1 MSNQDVP
8 PIWQRFREVFLYALH
23 PAPLGVAFCI
33 GVVFAWFE
41 PGLLLSIP
49 LLFIGLRYAVEV
61 FGKTA
66 SGDLK
71 PPKITYS
78 LLVDDYELT
87 IKLFFLLFLILL
99 LVGSISGSVAPVV
112 GLMVWYFFLLALP
125 ASYMTVM
132 LTGSMLHGINPVA
145 LVQMIAAMGWSYWL
159 LYGLLFILSTAWT
172 NLTGLLSA
180 LPNAALFVILF
191 YMTFFAFN
199 VMAFHMMGYMIF
211 RRGDVFGTVS
221 EQAFAEPTPFSL
233 FDELLEKGHSD
244 AARVELKRLIKESPG
259 DLVLYRRMHNLA
271 LVDQAAADLAEN
283 ARMAIPRL
291 IAERRTGEAAEI
303 YRDCLRAE
311 AMPKRLSAEDS
322 LTLAVQLRAMSHS
335 REAFDLLNGFHK
347 RYPHSHQVFD
357 AYWLAAKVLS
367 EDLNRDDLA
376 LRMLTYLGKHF
387 TQHEQI
393 DEVNRYRQ
401 VLESLATT

>member
-1 MSNQDVP
+1 MSNLDAP

-23 PAPLGVAFCI
+23 PPPLLMAFCI
-33 GVVFAWFE
+33 GAVFAWLE

-61 FGKTA
+61 FSRTA

-71 PPKITYS
+71 PPGVSYS
-78 LLVDDYELT
+78 LLVDDYGLT

-99 LVGSISGSVAPVV
+99 LVGSISGSVGPVV

-132 LTGSMLHGINPVA
+132 LTGSMLHGINPLA
-145 LVQMIAAMGWSYWL
+145 LFQMIAGMGWSYWL
-159 LYGLLFILSTAWT
+159 LYGLLFILSTAWA
-172 NLTGLLSA
+172 NLTGLLLT

-211 RRGDVFGTVS
+211 RRGDVFGTLPERAS
-221 EQAFAEPTPFSL
+221 AEPTPFGL
-233 FDELLEKGHSD
+233 FDELLENGHKD

-259 DLVLYRRMHNLA
+259 DLALYRRMHNLA
-271 LVDQAAADLAEN
+271 LVDQAATDLAEN

-291 IAERRTGEAAEI
+291 IAERRASEAAEI
-303 YRDCLRAE
+303 YRDCARAR
-311 AMPKRLSAEDS
+311 ALPTRLSDADS
-322 LTLAVQLRAMSHS
+322 LALAIQLRAMRHP

-347 RYPHSHQVFD
+347 RYPHSHRVFD

-376 LRMLTYLGKHF
+376 LRMLHYLGERF
-387 TQHEQI
+387 ERHEHI
-393 DEVNRYRQ
+393 DEVNRYRR
-401 VLESLATT
+401 VLESLAKA